1 MIHPLEA
8 SHRSATISVD
18 IAHMIA
24 RYLDSLSDFISKEE
38 MFHIQMN
45 TLYVLI
51 DLLGAT
57 SNADPQHVL
66 DQARQYFKN
75 LERERDTV

>member
-1 MIHPLEA
+1 VIHPLEA

-18 IAHMIA
+18 IAYMIA

-38 MFHIQMN
+38 MFHVQLN

-51 DLLGAT
+51 DLMGAT
-57 SNADPQHVL
+57 SNTDPQHVL
-66 DQARQYFKN
+66 DMAKKYFEN
-75 LERERDTV
+75 ISREMKV

>member
-38 MFHIQMN
+38 MFHVQLN

-51 DLLGAT
+51 DIMGAT
-57 SNADPQHVL
+57 ANADPDHVL
-66 DQARQYFKN
+66 DQAKAYFKN
-75 LERERDTV
+75 INREMKA

>member
-1 MIHPLEA
+1 VIHPLEA

-18 IAHMIA
+18 IAYMIA

-38 MFHIQMN
+38 MFHIQLN

-51 DLLGAT
+51 DIMGAT
-57 SNADPQHVL
+57 TNTDPQHVL
-66 DQARQYFKN
+66 DEAKNYFKS
-75 LERERDTV
+75 LEREKGPV

>member
-38 MFHIQMN
+38 MFHVQLN

-51 DLLGAT
+51 DIMGVTA
-57 SNADPQHVL
+57 NADPDHVL
-66 DQARQYFKN
+66 DQAKAYFKN
-75 LERERDTV
+75 INREMK

>member
-1 MIHPLEA
+1 VIHPLEA

-38 MFHIQMN
+38 MFHIQLN

-51 DLLGAT
+51 DLMSAT
-57 SNADPQHVL
+57 SNADPDHVL
-66 DQARQYFKN
+66 DQAKAYFKN
-75 LERERDTV
+75 INREMK

>member
-8 SHRSATISVD
+8 SHRSVTISVD

-38 MFHIQMN
+38 MFHIQLN

-51 DLLGAT
+51 DIMGAT
-57 SNADPQHVL
+57 ANADPDHVL
-66 DQARQYFKN
+66 DQAKAYFKN
-75 LERERDTV
+75 INREMK